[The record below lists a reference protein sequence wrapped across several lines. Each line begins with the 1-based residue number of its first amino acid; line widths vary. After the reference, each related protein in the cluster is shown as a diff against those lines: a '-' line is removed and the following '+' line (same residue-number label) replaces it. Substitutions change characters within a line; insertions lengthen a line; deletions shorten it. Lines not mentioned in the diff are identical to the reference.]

1 MGTKRA
7 LLRKLSV
14 LAVLTL
20 VATEAQAEKGLFYLG
35 AGVVHSSV
43 SDLTPF
49 GNPPP
54 IDLKN
59 TTWKAFVGVR
69 PLNWLAAELDYIDLG
84 SGSTSTPSYSP
95 AEPYV
100 ASASGSTYAA
110 YAVGFLPLPLP
121 IVDFFAKVG
130 FAGSKFNETV
140 SAPQLSGTSSIKNW
154 EFAWG
159 LGVQAHFGIVG
170 ARLEYEQLDIPNSGG
185 AKIASLSAFL
195 NF

>member
-1 MGTKRA
+1 
-7 LLRKLSV
+7 
-14 LAVLTL
+14 
-20 VATEAQAEKGLFYLG
+20 
-35 AGVVHSSV
+35 VHSSV
-43 SDLTPF
+43 TDLTPL

-59 TTWKAFVGVR
+59 TTWKAFVGLR

-84 SGSTSTPSYSP
+84 SGSSSTPSYSP

-110 YAVGFLPLPLP
+110 YAVSFLPIPLP

-130 FAGSKFNETV
+130 FAGSKFDKTV
-140 SAPQLSGTSSIKNW
+140 GARQLSGTSSIKDW

-159 LGVQAHFGIVG
+159 LGVQAYFGIVG
-170 ARLEYEQLDIPNSGG
+170 ARLEYEQLDIPNSSG